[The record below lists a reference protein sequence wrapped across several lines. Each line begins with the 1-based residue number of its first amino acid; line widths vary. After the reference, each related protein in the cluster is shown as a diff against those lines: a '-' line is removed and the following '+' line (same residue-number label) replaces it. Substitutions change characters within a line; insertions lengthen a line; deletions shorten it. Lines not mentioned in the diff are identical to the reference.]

1 MTKRY
6 MKNIIAALIFVSG
19 MAATTACSDSYM
31 EELNTDDS
39 KASSI
44 EPSAQLTTALLQTY
58 GDFGFMDT
66 YRSYITGF
74 TQHFAGGWN
83 VSNYAGD
90 VHPQDDQMRLV
101 WDQFYSVSIKNIVDA
116 IANSEEKPNMNAALR
131 IHRVYLMS
139 VLTDIYGDI
148 PCAEAGL
155 GFVKG
160 ISNPKYDTQQD
171 IYNFFFDELAA
182 CIQQL
187 GTGNDNIG
195 GDVTSLKSDV
205 AAWKRYAN
213 SLRLR
218 YAMRISDVDPNKAQT
233 EFEKALA
240 DEAGYITTADQDAYI
255 IYTDGPFTLYDGS
268 RDLDFRVNAL
278 GEILYGQDPTSPTFV
293 CSTFYNMLKDNN
305 DPRLTRICR
314 HYLNVKRAETKPD
327 REWNV
332 DVTDEVN
339 AYLKRMADAGSP
351 IDIACVPGAAWW
363 SDWINAPANADI
375 PTLDKLVK
383 MYPEAGFDQNNY
395 NARMLRPFLSIDFEM
410 PDRPGTLINSA
421 EVEFLLA
428 EAKSKGWNVSG
439 TVEDHYKNG
448 IKASMEWLNTHYLQ
462 AADKISNAEIDT
474 YINGMLAT
482 GALTANAKE
491 AINTQAWILHMMNP
505 SEAWA
510 NLRRSDYPVI
520 ADRTKLPTRPD
531 FNNDEPNK
539 TTPTRLRY
547 PLLENKY
554 NSDNYNEAIERMGVK
569 NEKGEYED
577 NWHKRLWWDVA
588 DIHVK

>member
-1 MTKRY
+1 
-6 MKNIIAALIFVSG
+6 MKNIIAALIFVAG

-31 EELNTDDS
+31 EELNTDES

-101 WDQFYSVSIKNIVDA
+101 WDQFYAVSIKNIVDA

-171 IYNFFFDELAA
+171 IYNFFFDELAT

-213 SLRLR
+213 TLRMR
-218 YAMRISDVDPNKAQT
+218 YAMRISDVDPNKAQA
-233 EFEKALA
+233 EFEKSLA

-293 CSTFYNMLKDNN
+293 CSTLYNMLKDNN

-314 HYLNVKRAETKPD
+314 HYLNVKRSETKPD

-351 IDIACVPGAAWW
+351 IEIACVPGAAWW

-428 EAKSKGWNVSG
+428 EAKSKGWNVAG

-462 AADKISNAEIDT
+462 AADKISNNEIDT

-482 GALTANAKE
+482 GTLTANAKE

-520 ADRTKLPTRPD
+520 ADHSTGTWTK
-531 FNNDEPNK
+531 K
-539 TTPTRLRY
+539 
-547 PLLENKY
+547 
-554 NSDNYNEAIERMGVK
+554 
-569 NEKGEYED
+569 
-577 NWHKRLWWDVA
+577 
-588 DIHVK
+588 